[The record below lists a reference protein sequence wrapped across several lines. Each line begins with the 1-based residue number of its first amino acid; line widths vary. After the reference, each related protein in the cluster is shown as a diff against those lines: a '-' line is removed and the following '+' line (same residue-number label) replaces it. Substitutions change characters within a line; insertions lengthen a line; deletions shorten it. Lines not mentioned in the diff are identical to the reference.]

1 MADLASIKARIEIL
15 NEKLTIDL
23 TSFGGNKIEFI
34 LSTEKVE
41 EVREIERLNQK
52 EFIKLIKEK
61 IEEKNGEIKMND
73 HLNFLEFM
81 RLYSQVELEKLTQD
95 KIVKFHE
102 LYLNTFDLGL
112 KLEDLQLELNTSSP
126 QFGKQMY
133 IDFLKTCYDE
143 FFEKYR
149 QLMGK

>member
-1 MADLASIKARIEIL
+1 MADLTSIKARIEIL

-41 EVREIERLNQK
+41 EVREIEKLNQK

-61 IEEKNGEIKMND
+61 IEEKNGEIKPND

-81 RLYSQVELEKLTQD
+81 RLYSQVELEKLTQE

-112 KLEDLQLELNTSSP
+112 ELEDLQLELNTLSP

-143 FFEKYR
+143 FFAKYK
-149 QLMGK
+149 QITGK